1 MEIEVMQWKKALVAI
16 IVGILLF
23 MSDILFGWMSVN
35 ISGIWTIC
43 IVMFIVGII
52 AGDFSGGFVA
62 AFLTE
67 LLSVLLLVLFPQILV
82 PGATITADNLF
93 SMMWLVMGLSLS
105 YHLRFPD
112 EPVPWY
118 EAILIFALLV
128 LFAPFVYAMALLFGL
143 LGGGIGKI
151 IYPRIF
157 KQEGTPIRATTP
169 APQPGP
175 PVSHEPPPEDS
186 PEPQV
191 APEEEGEPLET
202 EEEDSDE
209 SGENY

>member
-1 MEIEVMQWKKALVAI
+1 MQWKKALIAI
-16 IVGILLF
+16 IVGIILF

-35 ISGIWTIC
+35 ISGILTIF

-52 AGDFSGGFVA
+52 AGDISGGFVA

-82 PGATITADNLF
+82 PGATITAEDLF

-112 EPVPWY
+112 EPIPWI
-118 EAILIFALLV
+118 EAILIIALLIV
-128 LFAPFVYAMALLFGL
+128 LAPFVYAMALIFGP
-143 LGGGIGKI
+143 LGGLIGRF

-157 KQEGTPIRATTP
+157 KPEGAPVRAAAQEPQPSAPP
-169 APQPGP
+169 APQA
-175 PVSHEPPPEDS
+175 EPMEDS
-186 PEPQV
+186 SFPEAEPAPQEE
-191 APEEEGEPLET
+191 PEEDLSEPNLDTSE
-202 EEEDSDE
+202 
-209 SGENY
+209 

>member
-1 MEIEVMQWKKALVAI
+1 MQWKKALIAI
-16 IVGILLF
+16 IVGIIVW

-35 ISGIWTIC
+35 ISGIWTIF

-67 LLSVLLLVLFPQILV
+67 LLSVLLLALFPQVLV
-82 PGATITADNLF
+82 PGATITADNIF

-112 EPVPWY
+112 EPVPWF
-118 EAILIFALLV
+118 EAIVIIAILIV
-128 LFAPFVYAMALLFGL
+128 LAPFVYAMALLFGL

-151 IYPRIF
+151 IYSRIF
-157 KQEGTPIRATTP
+157 KEEKAPVPAYVPSQEPPPSQPP
-169 APQPGP
+169 APQQ
-175 PVSHEPPPEDS
+175 EPMEEQSTPEDES
-186 PEPQV
+186 
-191 APEEEGEPLET
+191 EEEQSTQEF
-202 EEEDSDE
+202 DSSE
-209 SGENY
+209 